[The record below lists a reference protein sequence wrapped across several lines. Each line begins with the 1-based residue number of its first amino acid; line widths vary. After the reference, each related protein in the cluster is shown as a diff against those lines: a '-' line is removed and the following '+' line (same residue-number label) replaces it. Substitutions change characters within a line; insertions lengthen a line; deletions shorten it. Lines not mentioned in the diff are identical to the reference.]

1 MVLHHLQIYDAEP
14 ILTYRHITDIIAIK
28 TGSAFTLFH
37 SLIHGIDEHRST
49 ETLRVAPYQEHLF
62 LTILLLSCRFYMSFN
77 FPMKSFIYTK
87 LFLFLPH

>member
-37 SLIHGIDEHRST
+37 SLIHGIDEHRSA
-49 ETLRVAPYQEHLF
+49 ETLRIAPYQEHLF
-62 LTILLLSCRFYMSFN
+62 LTVLLPACKIIFFMLLHNEYFAAG
-77 FPMKSFIYTK
+77 TK
-87 LFLFLPH
+87 FEYFCL